1 MVEELEIV
9 NWYIEVLEGG
19 FNTKTIMKDFIEGQA
34 EIKRLQ
40 EKLKDTKMKLKKRLQ
55 NTNKDLYEKT
65 KKLNNI
71 ERNVVKPLIQE
82 LRIKDHLNKRLLEQ

>member
-40 EKLKDTKMKLKKRLQ
+40 EKLKNTKMKLKKRLQ